1 MHRYSTHGEKGLMII
16 GSIDEL
22 VGLGQALAEAA
33 TASAKAPVATTM
45 WPPKVTEFKPHSQG
59 GDFKVS
65 FHVDTTGK
73 ETPETNFPDKKSVS
87 WFSRKS

>member
-1 MHRYSTHGEKGLMII
+1 
-16 GSIDEL
+16 
-22 VGLGQALAEAA
+22 
-33 TASAKAPVATTM
+33 
-45 WPPKVTEFKPHSQG
+45 
-59 GDFKVS
+59 VS